1 MCARPRNNVSNE
13 ESATE
18 RVNEHNCQVVS
29 GFSLPLL
36 GAIFAAGVAAIWVA
50 GIQLSRSVDII
61 DNRLGLGEALGGLV
75 LLAVVTNL
83 PEIAIVS
90 TAAVRHN
97 FDIATGNVLG
107 GIAIQ
112 TVVLVALDGFGVPR
126 RPLTN
131 ATSSLSQ
138 VLEGALVMAILAVAI
153 MATLLPRGVVLARID
168 PSTVLI
174 VLTWLGG
181 LLLIRRAAKGL
192 PWRQVSA
199 GDFPDR
205 AAKARAKTGRDKRP
219 FTVAVVI
226 FVGASFVTLVAGVGL
241 ELSGNAIADRI
252 HLNGAVFGATVLA
265 AATALPELS
274 TGLAAV
280 KIEDFEL
287 AVSDIFGG
295 NAFLPVLFLPA
306 TLLAGASVLGKAAKT
321 DVFMAALGI
330 LLTGVYVFGLIFRPQ
345 KQYLR
350 LGPDSIAVLV
360 LYVLGI
366 GGLIAIDRG

>member
-1 MCARPRNNVSNE
+1 M
-13 ESATE
+13 
-18 RVNEHNCQVVS
+18 S
-29 GFSLPLL
+29 GLSLPLL
-36 GAIFAAGVAAIWVA
+36 GAIFAAGVAAIWMA
-50 GIQLSRSVDII
+50 GIQLSKSVDII
-61 DNRLGLGEALGGLV
+61 DNRLGLGEALGGLI

-107 GIAIQ
+107 GIAVQ

-131 ATSSLSQ
+131 ATASLSQ

-153 MATLLPRGVVLARID
+153 MATLLPQKVVVARVD

-174 VLTWLGG
+174 AVTWVGG

-192 PWRQVSA
+192 PWRQTSA
-199 GDFPDR
+199 GDFPD
-205 AAKARAKTGRDKRP
+205 AAASKRGKTEKDRRP
-219 FTVAVVI
+219 FGAAVVI
-226 FVGASFVTLVAGVGL
+226 FGAGAIVTLVAGVGL
-241 ELSGNAIADRI
+241 ELSGNAIADQI

-280 KIEDFEL
+280 RMEDFEL

-306 TLLAGASVLGKAAKT
+306 TVLAGASVLGKAAKT

-330 LLTGVYVFGLIFRPQ
+330 VLTAVYVFGLIFRPQ

-360 LYVLGI
+360 LYVAGI
-366 GGLIAIDRG
+366 AGLIIINSG

>member
-1 MCARPRNNVSNE
+1 M
-13 ESATE
+13 
-18 RVNEHNCQVVS
+18 S
-29 GFSLPLL
+29 GLSLPIL
-36 GAIFAAGVAAIWVA
+36 GAIFAAGVAAIWMA
-50 GIQLSRSVDII
+50 GIQLSKSVDII
-61 DNRLGLGEALGGLV
+61 DNQLGLGEAMGGLM

-83 PEIAIVS
+83 PEISIVS
-90 TAAVRHN
+90 TAAARHN

-131 ATSSLSQ
+131 ATASLSQ
-138 VLEGALVMAILAVAI
+138 VLEGALVMAVLAVAI
-153 MATLLPRGVVLARID
+153 MATLLPQKVVVARVD

-174 VLTWLGG
+174 ALTWIGG

-192 PWRQVSA
+192 PWRQMSA
-199 GDFPDR
+199 GDFPD
-205 AAKARAKTGRDKRP
+205 AAARKRGKAEKAKRP
-219 FTVAVVI
+219 FEVAVVI
-226 FVGASFVTLVAGVGL
+226 FVAGAIVTLVAGVAL
-241 ELSGNAIADRI
+241 EVSGSAIADQV

-345 KQYLR
+345 KQYMR

-360 LYVLGI
+360 LYVVGI
-366 GGLIAIDRG
+366 AGLIAIDHG

>member
-1 MCARPRNNVSNE
+1 M
-13 ESATE
+13 
-18 RVNEHNCQVVS
+18 S
-29 GFSLPLL
+29 GLSLPIL
-36 GAIFAAGVAAIWVA
+36 GAIFAAAATATWMA
-50 GIQLSRSVDII
+50 GIQLSKSVDII
-61 DNRLGLGEALGGLV
+61 DNRLGLGEALGGLI

-83 PEIAIVS
+83 PEISIVS
-90 TAAVRHN
+90 TAAARHN

-131 ATSSLSQ
+131 ATASLSQ

-153 MATLLPRGVVLARID
+153 MATLLPQRVVVARVD

-174 VLTWLGG
+174 ALTWIGG
-181 LLLIRRAAKGL
+181 LLLIRRGAKGL
-192 PWRQVSA
+192 PWRRMSA
-199 GDFPDR
+199 GDFPD
-205 AAKARAKTGRDKRP
+205 AAARKRGKAEKAKRP
-219 FTVAVVI
+219 FGVAVII
-226 FVGASFVTLVAGVGL
+226 FAAAAIVTLVAGVGL
-241 ELSGNAIADRI
+241 EVSGNAIADQV
-252 HLNGAVFGATVLA
+252 HVNGAVFGATVLA

-360 LYVLGI
+360 LYVVGI
-366 GGLIAIDRG
+366 AGFIAIDHG

>member
-1 MCARPRNNVSNE
+1 MI
-13 ESATE
+13 
-18 RVNEHNCQVVS
+18 S
-29 GFSLPLL
+29 GLALPIL
-36 GAIFAAGVAAIWVA
+36 GAIFAVGVAAIWVA
-50 GIQLSRSVDII
+50 GIQLSKSVDLI
-61 DNRLGLGEALGGLV
+61 DDRLGLGEALGGLV

-90 TAAVRHN
+90 AAAVQHN
-97 FDIATGNVLG
+97 FDIATGNILG

-131 ATSSLSQ
+131 ATASLSQ

-153 MATLLPRGVVLARID
+153 MATLLPPGVVLARID

-192 PWRQVSA
+192 PWRQMSA
-199 GDFPDR
+199 GDFPD
-205 AAKARAKTGRDKRP
+205 AAVRTRGKAQKATRP
-219 FTVAVVI
+219 FPVAVVI
-226 FVGASFVTLVAGVGL
+226 FGAASIVTLVAGVGL
-241 ELSGNAIADRI
+241 ELSGNAIAAQI

-280 KIEDFEL
+280 KAEDFEL

-295 NAFLPVLFLPA
+295 NAFLPVLFFPA
-306 TLLAGASVLGKAAKT
+306 TLLAGESVLGSAAKT
-321 DVFMAALGI
+321 DAFLAVLGI
-330 LLTGVYVFGLIFRPQ
+330 LLTAVYVFGLIFRPQ

-360 LYVLGI
+360 LYALGI
-366 GGLIAIDRG
+366 AGLVAINRG

>member
-1 MCARPRNNVSNE
+1 M
-13 ESATE
+13 
-18 RVNEHNCQVVS
+18 S
-29 GFSLPLL
+29 GLSLPIL
-36 GAIFAAGVAAIWVA
+36 GAIFAAAAAATWMA
-50 GIQLSRSVDII
+50 GIQLSTSVDII
-61 DNRLGLGEALGGLV
+61 DNRLGLGEALGGLI
-75 LLAVVTNL
+75 LLAVATNL
-83 PEIAIVS
+83 PEMSIVS
-90 TAAVRHN
+90 TAAARHN

-131 ATSSLSQ
+131 ATASLSQ

-153 MATLLPRGVVLARID
+153 MATLLPQKVVVARVD

-174 VLTWLGG
+174 ALTWIGG
-181 LLLIRRAAKGL
+181 MLLIRRAGKGL
-192 PWRQVSA
+192 SWRRMPA
-199 GDFPDR
+199 GDFPD
-205 AAKARAKTGRDKRP
+205 AAARKRGKAEKAKRP
-219 FTVAVVI
+219 FGVAVAI
-226 FVGASFVTLVAGVGL
+226 FVAAAIVTLVAGVAL
-241 ELSGNAIADRI
+241 EVSGSAIADQV

-345 KQYLR
+345 KQYMR

-360 LYVLGI
+360 LYVVGI
-366 GGLIAIDRG
+366 AGLIAIDHG

>member
-1 MCARPRNNVSNE
+1 M
-13 ESATE
+13 
-18 RVNEHNCQVVS
+18 S
-29 GFSLPLL
+29 GLSLPIL
-36 GAIFAAGVAAIWVA
+36 GAIFAAGVAAIWMA
-50 GIQLSRSVDII
+50 GIQLSKSVDII
-61 DNRLGLGEALGGLV
+61 DNQLGLGEAMGGLM

-83 PEIAIVS
+83 PEISIVS
-90 TAAVRHN
+90 TAAARHN

-112 TVVLVALDGFGVPR
+112 TVVLVAVDGFGVPR

-131 ATSSLSQ
+131 ATASLSQ
-138 VLEGALVMAILAVAI
+138 VLEGALVMAVLAVAI
-153 MATLLPRGVVLARID
+153 MATLLPQKVVVARVD

-174 VLTWLGG
+174 ALTWIGG

-192 PWRQVSA
+192 PWRQMSA
-199 GDFPDR
+199 GDFPD
-205 AAKARAKTGRDKRP
+205 AAARKRGKAEKAKRP
-219 FTVAVVI
+219 FEVAVVI
-226 FVGASFVTLVAGVGL
+226 FVAGAIVTLVAGVAL
-241 ELSGNAIADRI
+241 EVSGSAIADQV

-345 KQYLR
+345 KQYMR

-360 LYVLGI
+360 LYVVGI
-366 GGLIAIDRG
+366 AGLIAIDHG

>member
-1 MCARPRNNVSNE
+1 M
-13 ESATE
+13 
-18 RVNEHNCQVVS
+18 S
-29 GFSLPLL
+29 GLSLPIL
-36 GAIFAAGVAAIWVA
+36 GAIFAAAVAAIWMA
-50 GIQLSRSVDII
+50 GIQLSTSVDII
-61 DNRLGLGEALGGLV
+61 DNRLGLGEALGGLI
-75 LLAVVTNL
+75 LLAVATNL
-83 PEIAIVS
+83 PEISIVS
-90 TAAVRHN
+90 TAAARHN
-97 FDIATGNVLG
+97 FDIATGNILG

-131 ATSSLSQ
+131 ATASLSQ

-153 MATLLPRGVVLARID
+153 MATLLPQKVVVARVD

-174 VLTWLGG
+174 ALTWIGG

-192 PWRQVSA
+192 PWRQMSA
-199 GDFPDR
+199 GDFPD
-205 AAKARAKTGRDKRP
+205 AAARKRGKAEKAKRP
-219 FTVAVVI
+219 FGVAVAI
-226 FVGASFVTLVAGVGL
+226 FVAAAIVTLVAGVAL
-241 ELSGNAIADRI
+241 EVSGSAIADQV

-345 KQYLR
+345 KQYMR

-360 LYVLGI
+360 LYVVGI
-366 GGLIAIDRG
+366 AGLIAIDHG

>member
-1 MCARPRNNVSNE
+1 M
-13 ESATE
+13 
-18 RVNEHNCQVVS
+18 S
-29 GFSLPLL
+29 GLSLPIL
-36 GAIFAAGVAAIWVA
+36 GAIFAAGVAAIWMA
-50 GIQLSRSVDII
+50 GIQLSKSVDII
-61 DNRLGLGEALGGLV
+61 DNQLGLGEAMGGLM

-83 PEIAIVS
+83 PEISIVS
-90 TAAVRHN
+90 TAAARHN

-131 ATSSLSQ
+131 ATASLSQ
-138 VLEGALVMAILAVAI
+138 VLEGALVMAVLAVAI
-153 MATLLPRGVVLARID
+153 MATLLPQKVVVARVD

-174 VLTWLGG
+174 ALTWIGG

-192 PWRQVSA
+192 PWRQMSA
-199 GDFPDR
+199 GDFPD
-205 AAKARAKTGRDKRP
+205 AAARKRGKAEKAKRP
-219 FTVAVVI
+219 FEVAVVI
-226 FVGASFVTLVAGVGL
+226 FVAGAIVTLVAGVAL
-241 ELSGNAIADRI
+241 EVSGSAIADQV

-345 KQYLR
+345 KQYMR

-360 LYVLGI
+360 LYVVGI
-366 GGLIAIDRG
+366 VGLIAIDHG

>member
-1 MCARPRNNVSNE
+1 M
-13 ESATE
+13 
-18 RVNEHNCQVVS
+18 S
-29 GFSLPLL
+29 GLSLPIL
-36 GAIFAAGVAAIWVA
+36 GAIFAAAAAATWMA
-50 GIQLSRSVDII
+50 GIQLSTSVDII
-61 DNRLGLGEALGGLV
+61 DNRLGLGEALGGLI
-75 LLAVVTNL
+75 LLAVATNL
-83 PEIAIVS
+83 PEMSIVS
-90 TAAVRHN
+90 TAAARHN

-131 ATSSLSQ
+131 ATASLSQ

-153 MATLLPRGVVLARID
+153 MATLLPQKVVVARVD

-174 VLTWLGG
+174 ALTWIGG
-181 LLLIRRAAKGL
+181 LLLIRRAGKGL
-192 PWRQVSA
+192 SWRRMPA
-199 GDFPDR
+199 GDFPD
-205 AAKARAKTGRDKRP
+205 AAARKRGKAEKAKRP
-219 FTVAVVI
+219 FGVAVAI
-226 FVGASFVTLVAGVGL
+226 FVAAAIVTLVAGVAL
-241 ELSGNAIADRI
+241 EVSGSAIADQV

-345 KQYLR
+345 KQYMR

-360 LYVLGI
+360 LYVVGI
-366 GGLIAIDRG
+366 AGLIAIDHG

>member
-1 MCARPRNNVSNE
+1 M
-13 ESATE
+13 
-18 RVNEHNCQVVS
+18 S
-29 GFSLPLL
+29 GLSLPIL
-36 GAIFAAGVAAIWVA
+36 GAIFAAGVAAIWMA
-50 GIQLSRSVDII
+50 GIQLSKSVDII
-61 DNRLGLGEALGGLV
+61 DNRLGLGEALGGLI

-90 TAAVRHN
+90 TAAARHN

-131 ATSSLSQ
+131 ATASLSQ

-153 MATLLPRGVVLARID
+153 MATLLPQKVVVARVD

-174 VLTWLGG
+174 ALTWIGG

-192 PWRQVSA
+192 PWRQTSA
-199 GDFPDR
+199 GDFPD
-205 AAKARAKTGRDKRP
+205 AAARKRGKTEKDRRP
-219 FTVAVVI
+219 FGIAVVI
-226 FVGASFVTLVAGVGL
+226 FGAGAIVTLVAGVGL
-241 ELSGNAIADRI
+241 ELSGNAIADQI

-280 KIEDFEL
+280 KMEDFEL

-360 LYVLGI
+360 LYVAGI
-366 GGLIAIDRG
+366 AGLIIINRG

>member
-1 MCARPRNNVSNE
+1 ML
-13 ESATE
+13 T
-18 RVNEHNCQVVS
+18 
-29 GFSLPLL
+29 GLSLPIL
-36 GAIFAAGVAAIWVA
+36 GAIFAAGAVAIWMA
-50 GIQLSRSVDII
+50 GIQLSKSVDII
-61 DNRLGLGEALGGLV
+61 DNQLGLGEAMGGLM

-83 PEIAIVS
+83 PEISIVS
-90 TAAVRHN
+90 TAAARHN

-131 ATSSLSQ
+131 ATASLTQ

-153 MATLLPRGVVLARID
+153 MATLLPQKVVVARVD

-174 VLTWLGG
+174 ALTWIGG

-192 PWRQVSA
+192 PWRQMSA
-199 GDFPDR
+199 GDFPD
-205 AAKARAKTGRDKRP
+205 AAARKRGKAEKAKRP
-219 FTVAVVI
+219 FEVAVVI
-226 FVGASFVTLVAGVGL
+226 FVAGAIVTLVAGVAL
-241 ELSGNAIADRI
+241 EVSGSAIADQV

-345 KQYLR
+345 KQYMR

-360 LYVLGI
+360 LYVVGI
-366 GGLIAIDRG
+366 AGLIAIDHG

>member
-1 MCARPRNNVSNE
+1 M
-13 ESATE
+13 
-18 RVNEHNCQVVS
+18 S
-29 GFSLPLL
+29 GLSLPIL
-36 GAIFAAGVAAIWVA
+36 GAIFAAGVAAIWMA
-50 GIQLSRSVDII
+50 GIQLSTSVDII
-61 DNRLGLGEALGGLV
+61 DNRLGLGEALGGLI
-75 LLAVVTNL
+75 LLAVATNL
-83 PEIAIVS
+83 PEMSIVS
-90 TAAVRHN
+90 TAAARHN

-131 ATSSLSQ
+131 ATASLSQ

-153 MATLLPRGVVLARID
+153 MATLLPQKVVVARVD

-174 VLTWLGG
+174 ALTWIGG

-192 PWRQVSA
+192 PWRQMSA
-199 GDFPDR
+199 GDFPD
-205 AAKARAKTGRDKRP
+205 AAARKRGKAEKAKRP
-219 FTVAVVI
+219 FEVAVVI
-226 FVGASFVTLVAGVGL
+226 FVAAAIVTLVAGVAL
-241 ELSGNAIADRI
+241 EVSGSAIADQV

-306 TLLAGASVLGKAAKT
+306 TVLAGASVLGKAAKT

-345 KQYLR
+345 KQYMR

-360 LYVLGI
+360 LYVVGI
-366 GGLIAIDRG
+366 AGLIAIDHG

>member
-1 MCARPRNNVSNE
+1 M
-13 ESATE
+13 
-18 RVNEHNCQVVS
+18 S
-29 GFSLPLL
+29 GLSLPIL

-50 GIQLSRSVDII
+50 GIQLSKSVDII
-61 DNRLGLGEALGGLV
+61 DNRLGLGEALGGLI
-75 LLAVVTNL
+75 LLAVATNL

-90 TAAVRHN
+90 TAAARHN

-126 RPLTN
+126 RALTN
-131 ATSSLSQ
+131 ATASLSQ

-153 MATLLPRGVVLARID
+153 MATLLPQKVVVARID

-174 VLTWLGG
+174 TLTWIGG

-199 GDFPDR
+199 GDSPDAGPR
-205 AAKARAKTGRDKRP
+205 KRGKTEKTKPP
-219 FTVAVVI
+219 FVVAVII
-226 FVGASFVTLVAGVGL
+226 FVAAAIVTLVAGIGL
-241 ELSGNAIADRI
+241 ELSGNAIADQI

-280 KIEDFEL
+280 KDEDFEL

-295 NAFLPVLFLPA
+295 NAFLPVLFFPA
-306 TLLAGASVLGKAAKT
+306 TLLAGAPILGKAAKT

-360 LYVLGI
+360 LYVVGI
-366 GGLIAIDRG
+366 AGLIAINSG

>member
-1 MCARPRNNVSNE
+1 M
-13 ESATE
+13 
-18 RVNEHNCQVVS
+18 S
-29 GFSLPLL
+29 GLSLPIL
-36 GAIFAAGVAAIWVA
+36 GAIFAAAAAATWMA
-50 GIQLSRSVDII
+50 GIQLSTSVDII
-61 DNRLGLGEALGGLV
+61 DNRLGLGEALGGLI
-75 LLAVVTNL
+75 LLAVATNL
-83 PEIAIVS
+83 PEMSIVS
-90 TAAVRHN
+90 TAAARHN

-131 ATSSLSQ
+131 ATASLSQ

-153 MATLLPRGVVLARID
+153 MATLLPQKLVVARVD

-174 VLTWLGG
+174 ALTWIGG
-181 LLLIRRAAKGL
+181 LLLIRRAGKGL
-192 PWRQVSA
+192 SWRRMPA
-199 GDFPDR
+199 GDFPD
-205 AAKARAKTGRDKRP
+205 AAARKRGKAEKAKRP
-219 FTVAVVI
+219 FGVAVAI
-226 FVGASFVTLVAGVGL
+226 FVAAAIVTLVAGVAL
-241 ELSGNAIADRI
+241 EVSGSAIADQV

-345 KQYLR
+345 KQYMR

-360 LYVLGI
+360 LYVVGI
-366 GGLIAIDRG
+366 AGLIAIDHG

>member
-1 MCARPRNNVSNE
+1 M
-13 ESATE
+13 
-18 RVNEHNCQVVS
+18 
-29 GFSLPLL
+29 
-36 GAIFAAGVAAIWVA
+36 A
-50 GIQLSRSVDII
+50 GIQLSKSVDII
-61 DNRLGLGEALGGLV
+61 DNQLGLGEAMGGLM

-83 PEIAIVS
+83 PEISIVS
-90 TAAVRHN
+90 TAAARHN

-131 ATSSLSQ
+131 ATASLSQ

-153 MATLLPRGVVLARID
+153 MATLLPQKVVVARVD

-174 VLTWLGG
+174 ALTWIGG

-192 PWRQVSA
+192 PWRQMSA
-199 GDFPDR
+199 GDFPD
-205 AAKARAKTGRDKRP
+205 AAARKRGKAEKAKRP
-219 FTVAVVI
+219 FEVAVVI
-226 FVGASFVTLVAGVGL
+226 FVAGAIVTLVAGVAL
-241 ELSGNAIADRI
+241 EVSGSAIADQV

-345 KQYLR
+345 KQYMR

-360 LYVLGI
+360 LYVVGI
-366 GGLIAIDRG
+366 AGLIAIDHG

>member
-1 MCARPRNNVSNE
+1 M
-13 ESATE
+13 
-18 RVNEHNCQVVS
+18 S
-29 GFSLPLL
+29 GLSLPIL
-36 GAIFAAGVAAIWVA
+36 GAIFAAAAAATWMA
-50 GIQLSRSVDII
+50 GIQLSTSVDII
-61 DNRLGLGEALGGLV
+61 DNRLGLGEALGGLI
-75 LLAVVTNL
+75 LLAVATNL
-83 PEIAIVS
+83 PEMSIVS
-90 TAAVRHN
+90 TAAARHN

-131 ATSSLSQ
+131 ATASLSQ

-153 MATLLPRGVVLARID
+153 MATLLPQKVVVARVD

-174 VLTWLGG
+174 ALTWIGG
-181 LLLIRRAAKGL
+181 MLLIRRAGKGL
-192 PWRQVSA
+192 SWRRMPA
-199 GDFPDR
+199 GDFPD
-205 AAKARAKTGRDKRP
+205 AAARKRGKAEKAKRP
-219 FTVAVVI
+219 FEVAVVI
-226 FVGASFVTLVAGVGL
+226 FVAGAIVTLVAGVAL
-241 ELSGNAIADRI
+241 EVSGSAIADQV

-345 KQYLR
+345 KQYMR

-360 LYVLGI
+360 LYVVGI
-366 GGLIAIDRG
+366 AGLIAIDHG

>member
-1 MCARPRNNVSNE
+1 M
-13 ESATE
+13 
-18 RVNEHNCQVVS
+18 S
-29 GFSLPLL
+29 GLSLPIL
-36 GAIFAAGVAAIWVA
+36 GAIFAAAAAATWMA
-50 GIQLSRSVDII
+50 GIQLSTSVDII
-61 DNRLGLGEALGGLV
+61 DNRLGLGEALGGLI
-75 LLAVVTNL
+75 LLAVATNL
-83 PEIAIVS
+83 PEMSIVS
-90 TAAVRHN
+90 TAAARHN

-131 ATSSLSQ
+131 ATASLSQ

-153 MATLLPRGVVLARID
+153 MATLLPQKVVVARVD

-174 VLTWLGG
+174 ALTWIGG
-181 LLLIRRAAKGL
+181 MLLIRRAGKGL
-192 PWRQVSA
+192 SWRRMPA
-199 GDFPDR
+199 GDFPD
-205 AAKARAKTGRDKRP
+205 AAARKRGKAEKAKRP
-219 FTVAVVI
+219 FGVAVAI
-226 FVGASFVTLVAGVGL
+226 FVAAAIVTLVAGVAL
-241 ELSGNAIADRI
+241 EVSGSAIADQV

-350 LGPDSIAVLV
+350 LGPDSIAVLALV
-360 LYVLGI
+360 LYVAGI
-366 GGLIAIDRG
+366 AGLIVIDHG

>member
-1 MCARPRNNVSNE
+1 MEVM
-13 ESATE
+13 
-18 RVNEHNCQVVS
+18 S
-29 GFSLPLL
+29 GLSLPIL
-36 GAIFAAGVAAIWVA
+36 GAIFATGAAAIWVA
-50 GIQLSRSVDII
+50 GIQLSKSVDII

-75 LLAVVTNL
+75 LLAVATNL

-90 TAAVRHN
+90 TAAARHN

-126 RPLTN
+126 RALTN
-131 ATSSLSQ
+131 ATASLTQ
-138 VLEGALVMAILAVAI
+138 VLEGVLVMAILAVAI
-153 MATLLPRGVVLARID
+153 MATLLPQKVVVARID

-174 VLTWLGG
+174 ALTWIGG
-181 LLLIRRAAKGL
+181 LLLIRRAARGL

-199 GDFPDR
+199 GDSPDPR
-205 AAKARAKTGRDKRP
+205 KRGKTEKTRP
-219 FTVAVVI
+219 PLVVAVII
-226 FVGASFVTLVAGVGL
+226 FVAAAIVTLVAGIGL
-241 ELSGNAIADRI
+241 ELSGNAIADQV
-252 HLNGAVFGATVLA
+252 HLNGAVFGATILA

-280 KIEDFEL
+280 KDEDFEL

-295 NAFLPVLFLPA
+295 NAFLPVLFFPA
-306 TLLAGASVLGKAAKT
+306 TLLAGASILGKAART

-360 LYVLGI
+360 LYVVGI
-366 GGLIAIDRG
+366 AGLIAVSRG

>member
-1 MCARPRNNVSNE
+1 ML
-13 ESATE
+13 T
-18 RVNEHNCQVVS
+18 
-29 GFSLPLL
+29 GLSLPVL
-36 GAIFAAGVAAIWVA
+36 GAIFVVGAAATWVA
-50 GIQLSRSVDII
+50 GVQLSKSVDVI
-61 DNRLGLGEALGGLV
+61 DARLGLGEALGGLI
-75 LLAVVTNL
+75 LLAIVTNL
-83 PEIAIVS
+83 PEIAIIS
-90 TAAVRHN
+90 AAAVQHN
-97 FDIATGNVLG
+97 FDIATGNILG

-131 ATSSLSQ
+131 ATASLTQ
-138 VLEGALVMAILAVAI
+138 VLEGVLVIAILAVAV
-153 MATLLPRGVVLARID
+153 MATLLPRTVVVARVD

-174 VLTWLGG
+174 AVAWFGG
-181 LLLIRRAAKGL
+181 LLLVRRAGKGL
-192 PWRQVSA
+192 PWRKIGGDAPDA
-199 GDFPDR
+199 GPRKRGRSEKATRSFGLSVAIFAV
-205 AAKARAKTGRDKRP
+205 AA
-219 FTVAVVI
+219 V
-226 FVGASFVTLVAGVGL
+226 VTLVAGVGL
-241 ELSGNAIADRI
+241 EVSGDAIAGQV

-306 TLLAGASVLGKAAKT
+306 TVLAGASILSRAAKT

-330 LLTGVYVFGLIFRPQ
+330 VLTAVYVFGLIFRPQ
-345 KQYLR
+345 KQYFR

-360 LYVLGI
+360 LYVLGV
-366 GGLIAIDRG
+366 GGLLVIDRA